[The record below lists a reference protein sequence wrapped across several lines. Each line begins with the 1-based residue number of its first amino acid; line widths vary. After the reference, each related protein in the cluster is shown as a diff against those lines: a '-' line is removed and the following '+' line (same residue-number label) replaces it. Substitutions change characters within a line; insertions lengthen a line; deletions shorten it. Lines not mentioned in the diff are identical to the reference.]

1 MNRATRRRLQKG
13 QVDVAELQEMVDE
26 RVMEAIGYTVRQ
38 YSAVMALCLMDKL
51 GFGKVRAQRFMSDVD
66 AMFAD
71 VSAGRLTL
79 DDIIDAVEKEL
90 GITI

>member
-1 MNRATRRRLQKG
+1 MNRAARRRITKG
-13 QVDVAELQEMVDE
+13 KVDVAELQEMMDE

-38 YSAVMALCLMDKL
+38 YSAVMALCLKDKL

-66 AMFAD
+66 TMFAD

-79 DDIIDAVEKEL
+79 DDIIDTVEKEL